1 MQIRYRA
8 ELPDLMRSLKLP
20 LVAVEVGT
28 AEGYFSADLLRLG
41 IEKLYSVD
49 VWQTI
54 KNQKGDASQPQE
66 WHDKNLDAAVKRV
79 KEFGARSMFI
89 KGLSVEATKIVSDN
103 SLGLVYLDADHSY
116 EGVMNDLNAWF
127 PKLVKGGIMAS
138 HDYAM
143 SEYGV
148 RQAFE
153 EFTKINASQV
163 SKIYLLIEN
172 KREDSGG
179 YFFKL

>member
-1 MQIRYRA
+1 MQIRYRT
-8 ELPDLMRSLKLP
+8 ELPELMRRLGLP
-20 LVAVEVGT
+20 MVAVECGV
-28 AEGYFSADLLRLG
+28 AEGFFSADLLRLG

-66 WHDKNLDAAVKRV
+66 WHDKNYSDTLLRL
-79 KEFGARSMFI
+79 KEYGDKSI
-89 KGLSVEATKIVSDN
+89 ILKGMSHEMAKMVPDN
-103 SLGLVYLDADHSY
+103 SLGLASLDGDHSK
-116 EGVMNDLNAWF
+116 EGVMTDLNAWF

-138 HDYAM
+138 HDYMM

-153 EFTKINASQV
+153 EFCSKNASQV
-163 SKIYLLIEN
+163 SKIYLLMEN
-172 KREDSGG
+172 KREDAGG